1 MLDPSDIFS
10 LDKVFFPINIH
21 GLHWAL
27 AVAFMQSK
35 KIMYY
40 DSQSGPGKLYL
51 EALRRYIGDEARAKK
66 RPFSE
71 TEWKLLDASVPQ
83 QRNGYDCGV
92 FTCMFADL
100 VLDDI
105 DVSNLDQ
112 SMMQDFRR
120 KICYAILRRQIPY
133 PL

>member
-1 MLDPSDIFS
+1 
-10 LDKVFFPINIH
+10 
-21 GLHWAL
+21 
-27 AVAFMQSK
+27 
-35 KIMYY
+35 MYY